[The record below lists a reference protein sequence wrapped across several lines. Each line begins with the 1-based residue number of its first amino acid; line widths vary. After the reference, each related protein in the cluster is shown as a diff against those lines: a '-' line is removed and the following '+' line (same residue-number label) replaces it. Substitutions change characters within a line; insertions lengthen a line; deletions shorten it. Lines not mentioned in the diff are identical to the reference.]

1 MVNPVGKYKYWSAVD
16 SNTLGTTASDFW
28 PALEAE
34 LDAWITAISGNASMT
49 GYLPIKKKGYADST
63 SANYMGFTVELP
75 HPTNPSIYMGSYS
88 TSTTSRSRKH
98 ASAWTDSG
106 SEGGYGSFSGTS
118 DTETTGWTVTGR
130 ANGIFLAYDT
140 TDTQEFF
147 TAGYW
152 DEVGTSVQ
160 DNIVLFVRGT
170 DGTWGSF
177 FNDSSTNHILW
188 YSDKSGSAVSTNVE
202 TGSYY
207 SILTSSLG
215 EIGIGGGARFTS
227 ANPRLLGPKTGA
239 TGSYFADGSYS
250 AYITAYYGPIVVLG

>member
-1 MVNPVGKYKYWSAVD
+1 MVNPVGKYKAWSAVD
-16 SNTLGTTASDFW
+16 SNTLGTAVGDFW

-63 SANYMGFTVELP
+63 TANYMGFTVELP

-88 TSTTSRSRKH
+88 TSTTSRTRKH
-98 ASAWTDSG
+98 ASTWTDNS
-106 SEGGYGSFSGTS
+106 SEGGYGGFGGTV

-152 DEVGTSVQ
+152 DEAGTSVQ
-160 DNIVLFVRGT
+160 DNIVLFARGT

-177 FNDSSTNHILW
+177 FNDSNTNHILW
-188 YSDKSGSAVSTNVE
+188 YSGKSGSVVSTSVE
-202 TGSYY
+202 TTAYY
-207 SILTSSLG
+207 NIFASKFGDT
-215 EIGIGGGARFTS
+215 GIGGGARFAS
-227 ANPRLLGPKTGA
+227 ANPRLLSPSSSATGA
-239 TGSYFADGSYS
+239 YFADGGYS
-250 AYITAYYGPIVVLG
+250 AYVTAYFGPIVLLG